1 MGIFTTALSYIN
13 TVKFSIKIPHLTSTV
28 HRLLSDHLL
37 CWKEPIL
44 SSYSFLGV
52 LRKEK
57 PFSLIFLRAVVNI
70 SIQTLIISPWL
81 LFRKMI
87 DDHLTAGAWAACDQ
101 TRNAS
106 SQWHFSDFLYIKS
119 KGTLTWKL
127 PIIPSGVKLCHAVLH
142 FYFRQPCLET
152 SVN

>member
-1 MGIFTTALSYIN
+1 MYVNVFRFCRYNFFIDDGCEHAKNGKIKFCMGIFTTALSYIN
-13 TVKFSIKIPHLTSTV
+13 TLKFSIKIPHLTSTV

-106 SQWHFSDFLYIKS
+106 CLQWRIL
-119 KGTLTWKL
+119 
-127 PIIPSGVKLCHAVLH
+127 SGFPLN
-142 FYFRQPCLET
+142 QE
-152 SVN
+152 